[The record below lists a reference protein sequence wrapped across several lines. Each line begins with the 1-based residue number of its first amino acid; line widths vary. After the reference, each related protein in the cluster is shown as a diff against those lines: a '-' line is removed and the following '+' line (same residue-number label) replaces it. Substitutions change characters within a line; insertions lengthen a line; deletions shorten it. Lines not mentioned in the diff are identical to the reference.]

1 MAFDKVIDI
10 GAEGG
15 SVFGKSATTKI
26 AFYGVTPIVQRSG
39 SSQAALTTALASVT
53 AAGGYAF
60 ALSTGFS
67 TFLALVEEMRATMV
81 ALGLMKGSA

>member
-15 SVFGKSATTKI
+15 SVFGKSATTAI
-26 AFYGVTPIVQRSG
+26 GFYGVTPIAQRAG
-39 SSQAALTTALASVT
+39 ASQIALTTALASVT
-53 AAGGYAF
+53 ATGGYAF

-67 TFLALVEEMRATMV
+67 SFLALVEEMRATMV
-81 ALGLMKGSA
+81 ALGLMKGAA